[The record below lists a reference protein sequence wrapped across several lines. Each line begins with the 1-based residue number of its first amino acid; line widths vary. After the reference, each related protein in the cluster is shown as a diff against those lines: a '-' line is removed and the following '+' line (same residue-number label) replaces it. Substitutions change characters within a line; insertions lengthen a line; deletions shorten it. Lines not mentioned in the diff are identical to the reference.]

1 MPLPL
6 DGQKGTYAVI
16 LELTSERSLQ
26 VGRLGTCSFP
36 PGFYLY
42 AGSARGGLGPRL
54 RRHLRRKKPLRWHV
68 DYLRQEARVREV
80 WWSESDSVSECHWY
94 RAAFHLPGAREVVK
108 GFGSSDCRC
117 SSHLVHLP
125 APPSFQRLRRK
136 LPKGPIH
143 RASIRERGTA
153 SGSQ

>member
-16 LELTSERSLQ
+16 LDLTGERSLQ

-54 RRHLRRKKPLRWHV
+54 RRHLLRKKPFRWHI
-68 DYLRQEARVREV
+68 DYLRQEARV
-80 WWSESDSVSECHWY
+80 
-94 RAAFHLPGAREVVK
+94 REVVK

-125 APPSFQRLRRK
+125 TPPSFQKCRLK
-136 LPKGPIH
+136 LPEGPIH
-143 RASIRERGTA
+143 RASIRERDVYLNRTLDP
-153 SGSQ
+153 SSPDTSRS

>member
-1 MPLPL
+1 MPLLL

-16 LELTSERSLQ
+16 LELTSEQSLE
-26 VGRLGTCSFP
+26 VGRLGACTFP
-36 PGFYLY
+36 RGFYLY

-54 RRHLRRKKPLRWHV
+54 RRHLLRKKPLRWHV

-80 WWSESDSVSECHWY
+80 WWSETDSVSECHWY

-125 APPSFQRLRRK
+125 VLPSFQRFRRK
-136 LPKGPIH
+136 LPKGSLH
-143 RASIRERGTA
+143 RASIRERDTA
-153 SGSQ
+153 PGSQ